1 LDYETLVKRLP
12 ASSLETVS
20 NKLADFILTSKNDEK
35 MPAALANSILL
46 QWRNDLLKSEHGLAA
61 LLEAAVLL
69 EPEKTIGFFTELQMT
84 DIAEEIKATVQP

>member
-1 LDYETLVKRLP
+1 M
-12 ASSLETVS
+12 S

-46 QWRNDLLKSEHGLAA
+46 QWRNDLLKSERGLAA

-84 DIAEEIKATVQP
+84 DIAGEIKATLQP